1 MNITLRCRGSK
12 REQARPPICAA
23 GRRAHRRAGC
33 RGDQSNAALNARV
46 RPNRQHSYRS
56 ADLDSGRPLPSRRRT
71 TSSRHQRFFLSVVG
85 ELDFHYNAVER
96 ALLVER
102 GRRGRVEAVRAVSP
116 PGQYRSPCPQRR
128 VRCCRTLA
136 RHRHWTSSRS
146 RISAARSAHLA
157 SVSRPSNRVAPRNRP
172 SLRHFESEPGSIP
185 VGTLWRPE
193 RHGACPCCCFILPAN
208 TARLLVGIS
217 VGIGNNRRQKLV

>member
-33 RGDQSNAALNARV
+33 RGDQANAALNARV

-56 ADLDSGRPLPSRRRT
+56 ADPDSGRPLPTPRRT
-71 TSSRHQRFFLSVVG
+71 TSSRHQRFFLSVVC
-85 ELDFHYNAVER
+85 ELDFHNNAVER

-102 GRRGRVEAVRAVSP
+102 GRRGRVEAVRAVVAARAVSQP
-116 PGQYRSPCPQRR
+116 MSGAPRW
-128 VRCCRTLA
+128 VCCRTLA
-136 RHRHWTSSRS
+136 QHRHWTSSRS

-157 SVSRPSNRVAPRNRP
+157 SVSRPSNRIAPPKSSKPRAFQVRA
-172 SLRHFESEPGSIP
+172 GSIP
-185 VGTLWRPE
+185 VRTLWRPE
-193 RHGACPCCCFILPAN
+193 RHGACPAFIFAIR
-208 TARLLVGIS
+208 RLLVGIS